1 MERMIEQLRKE
12 AQGTANT
19 TAHFMALA
27 ESYITDGNV
36 AAARACL
43 LLLCEHCDNYEESI
57 EWNGLSEQ
65 WQKYRYLV
73 ADIVSSSITTTS
85 TNPLSPEKCTT
96 QIANILAL
104 PDDEILSALSEHLGE
119 LSGDGNTLS
128 ALNKWERTIYYVD
141 ELWMEINSGGFDSY
155 LNYCGTHFEKAYAA
169 LMDIAALRVLPIL
182 DDVRN
187 KFPKK
192 RIPKNEDAL
201 QKAMDILEEN
211 DVNFDTNDELFY
223 SIGEKDLLKSLLS
236 YIKENKQ
243 YLR

>member
-1 MERMIEQLRKE
+1 MERIIEQLRKE
-12 AQGTANT
+12 AQGIANT

-27 ESYITDGNV
+27 ESYIAKGNV

-43 LLLCEHCDNYEESI
+43 LLLCENCDNYEESI

-65 WQKYRYLV
+65 WKSYRYLV
-73 ADIVSSSITTTS
+73 ADIVSSSVKTTPAA
-85 TNPLSPEKCTT
+85 PLSPEKCTM
-96 QIANILAL
+96 QIADILAL

-119 LSGDGNTLS
+119 LSGDGNALSTL
-128 ALNKWERTIYYVD
+128 NEWERTIYYVD

-155 LNYCGTHFEKAYAA
+155 LNYYGTHFEQAYTA
-169 LMDIAALRVLPIL
+169 LKDIAALRVLPIL

-192 RIPKNEDAL
+192 RIPQNEEAL
-201 QKAMDILEEN
+201 QKAIDILEE
-211 DVNFDTNDELFY
+211 DDIDFDSNDELFY
-223 SIGEKDLLKSLLS
+223 SIGEQDLLKSLLS